1 MSVLQPRPS
10 KPGRFGL
17 FRVRSPLLAE
27 SFLFLWVLRCFSSPG
42 SPPTVYVFNRG
53 MTLVHNAG
61 FPHSE
66 ILGSKPAHGY
76 PRLIAVFHV
85 LLRHLAPRHS
95 PYALSSLTR
104 RDAEKLKIF
113 PSCYSVVKVRLL
125 REAACPSRS
134 AARPPSFTAH
144 LPMRC
149 EARSSIRLRQ
159 NDPAYR
165 RVRCRSLADDTAA
178 TCYSVLAFPLFP
190 KPYRAPCFLA
200 QVEMTGLEP
209 VTSALQRQRSPS

>member
-10 KPGRFGL
+10 KPDRFGL

-95 PYALSSLTR
+95 PYALSSLTL

-113 PSCYSVVKVRLL
+113 PSCYSVVKVLL
-125 REAACPSRS
+125 
-134 AARPPSFTAH
+134 
-144 LPMRC
+144 
-149 EARSSIRLRQ
+149 
-159 NDPAYR
+159 PA
-165 RVRCRSLADDTAA
+165 
-178 TCYSVLAFPLFP
+178 
-190 KPYRAPCFLA
+190 
-200 QVEMTGLEP
+200 GG
-209 VTSALQRQRSPS
+209 RSPFPPGGSATELHRPSPDALCTSIVHPPGTKRPGLSPGSMPIPC

>member
-1 MSVLQPRPS
+1 LAFQHHSANRSIYHSHMSVLQPRLS
-10 KPGRFGL
+10 KLSRFGL

-42 SPPTVYVFNRG
+42 SLPTVYVFNCG

-85 LLRHLAPRHS
+85 LHRHLAPRHP

-113 PSCYSVVKVRLL
+113 PSCYSVVKVLLAAGGLFALPARRLDH
-125 REAACPSRS
+125 RASPPISRC
-134 AARPPSFTAH
+134 AAH
-144 LPMRC
+144 LDRP
-149 EARSSIRLRQ
+149 
-159 NDPAYR
+159 
-165 RVRCRSLADDTAA
+165 
-178 TCYSVLAFPLFP
+178 
-190 KPYRAPCFLA
+190 
-200 QVEMTGLEP
+200 
-209 VTSALQRQRSPS
+209 SA